1 MHTREAEAWFI
12 LDGTMTYLA
21 DGKLV
26 DLAAGDFI
34 YLPRGVPHG
43 FRTTGSTPVRFLAL
57 AVPGQLLDLYDE
69 VGSPA
74 DGAANSGRRCAGR
87 GYRPLGRTGAAVR
100 PADRRAAYLADSRT
114 RCRATA
120 FTMRTENHDATS
132 PKSTSQREA
141 ERLVR
146 EQFRIIETGELDLAE
161 ANVTPGYVNHRS
173 VHEPLAARSGG
184 PDALKATAG
193 WLRRA
198 FSDLRFDIHDIT
210 VIDDRVIAW
219 VTLHGR
225 NTGPF
230 VVHDSPD
237 GSVTD
242 VFPPTGRGIRD
253 PPGALVPDRRRRDRR
268 TRRGP

>member
-1 MHTREAEAWFI
+1 
-12 LDGTMTYLA
+12 MT
-21 DGKLV
+21 
-26 DLAAGDFI
+26 
-34 YLPRGVPHG
+34 
-43 FRTTGSTPVRFLAL
+43 
-57 AVPGQLLDLYDE
+57 
-69 VGSPA
+69 
-74 DGAANSGRRCAGR
+74 
-87 GYRPLGRTGAAVR
+87 
-100 PADRRAAYLADSRT
+100 
-114 RCRATA
+114 TA
-120 FTMRTENHDATS
+120 S
-132 PKSTSQREA
+132 KPTSQEEA

-146 EQFRIIETGELDLAE
+146 EQFRIIETGDLDLAE
-161 ANVTPGYVNHRS
+161 ANVTPEYVNHRS

-198 FSDLRFDIHDIT
+198 FSELRFDIHDIA

-242 VFPPTGRGIRD
+242 VFPPTGRGFAADQVHWFRIADGAIAEHDAVRD
-253 PPGALVPDRRRRDRR
+253 DLGMAKQVGWIPPRPGFILRMLIARRRERR
-268 TRRGP
+268 AYAASLSRSAVGPQKRTTALTTGAAVLTTLITTGVLAYAVLAM

>member
-1 MHTREAEAWFI
+1 
-12 LDGTMTYLA
+12 
-21 DGKLV
+21 
-26 DLAAGDFI
+26 
-34 YLPRGVPHG
+34 
-43 FRTTGSTPVRFLAL
+43 
-57 AVPGQLLDLYDE
+57 
-69 VGSPA
+69 
-74 DGAANSGRRCAGR
+74 
-87 GYRPLGRTGAAVR
+87 
-100 PADRRAAYLADSRT
+100 
-114 RCRATA
+114 
-120 FTMRTENHDATS
+120 MRTENMSNA
-132 PKSTSQREA
+132 PKSTPEGQA

-237 GSVTD
+237 GSVTE
-242 VFPPTGRGIRD
+242 VFPPTGRAFAARQVHWFRLADGAIAEHDAVRD
-253 PPGALVPDRRRRDRR
+253 DMGMAKQVGWIPPRPGFVLRMLVARRRERR
-268 TRRGP
+268 AYAAGRSRSAVGNRNSTTALTTGAAVLSTLITTGVLAYAVLAM

>member
-1 MHTREAEAWFI
+1 
-12 LDGTMTYLA
+12 MTHST
-21 DGKLV
+21 K
-26 DLAAGDFI
+26 
-34 YLPRGVPHG
+34 
-43 FRTTGSTPVRFLAL
+43 STP
-57 AVPGQLLDLYDE
+57 
-69 VGSPA
+69 
-74 DGAANSGRRCAGR
+74 
-87 GYRPLGRTGAAVR
+87 
-100 PADRRAAYLADSRT
+100 
-114 RCRATA
+114 
-120 FTMRTENHDATS
+120 
-132 PKSTSQREA
+132 QREA
-141 ERLVR
+141 VRLVR

-161 ANVTPGYVNHRS
+161 ANVTPGYVNRRS

-237 GSVTD
+237 GSVTE
-242 VFPPTGRGIRD
+242 VFPPTGRAFATRQVHWFRIADGAIAEHDAVRD
-253 PPGALVPDRRRRDRR
+253 DMGMAKQVGWIPPRPGFILRMLVARRRERR
-268 TRRGP
+268 AYAASVSRPAVGNRNRTTALTTGAAVLSTLITTGVLAYAVLGM